1 MSQTNQFTEPIQI
14 ANPIQTANRHI
25 EAGYGCAQTVLAAFA
40 ARYGLTEGEAHRIAA
55 CFGGGVG
62 RSGQVCGA
70 VSGALMVLGLHYWDE
85 TAELA
90 PTKERLYQLS
100 GEFMDRFAA
109 LHGTTQCRELLGYTL
124 RDPVQ
129 LEKAKAD
136 GLFTTRCPGYIRDS
150 IALLEEFIK

>member
-1 MSQTNQFTEPIQI
+1 MLETIQITDLIQI
-14 ANPIQTANRHI
+14 ADRHI
-25 EAGYGCAQTVLAAFA
+25 EAGYGCGQAVLAAFA
-40 ARYGLTEGEAHRIAA
+40 ARYGLTEEEAHSIAA

-100 GEFMDRFAA
+100 GEFMDRFAL
-109 LHGTTQCRELLGYTL
+109 LHGTTQCRELLGYSL

-129 LEKAKAD
+129 LEKARAD
-136 GLFTTRCPGYIRDS
+136 GLFSTRCPVFLRDAIR
-150 IALLEEFIK
+150 LVEEFINP